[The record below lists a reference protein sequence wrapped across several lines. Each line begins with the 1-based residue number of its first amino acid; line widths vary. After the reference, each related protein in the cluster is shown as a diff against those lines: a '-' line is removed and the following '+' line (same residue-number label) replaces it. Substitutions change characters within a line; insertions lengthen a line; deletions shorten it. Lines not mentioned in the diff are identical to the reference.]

1 MHMDEGMIRSEALV
15 FAKKNHSSLYVSQRV
30 PVESNTVRNDP
41 DKHRQSKLEAAFL
54 NYCIVHQS
62 LPDGWELLNDY
73 RFVDEFY
80 GRLFGILKNLSESG
94 NPLSDKLIEEKLS
107 SEDIIHFA
115 RLRMESGQLGT
126 IPKEEYILPMKR
138 IYLQDEYRLH
148 TKRAQELMITDPN
161 KAREEQLLCI
171 KLSREIMTLGKV

>member
-1 MHMDEGMIRSEALV
+1 M
-15 FAKKNHSSLYVSQRV
+15 
-30 PVESNTVRNDP
+30 
-41 DKHRQSKLEAAFL
+41 
-54 NYCIVHQS
+54 
-62 LPDGWELLNDY
+62 ELLNDY